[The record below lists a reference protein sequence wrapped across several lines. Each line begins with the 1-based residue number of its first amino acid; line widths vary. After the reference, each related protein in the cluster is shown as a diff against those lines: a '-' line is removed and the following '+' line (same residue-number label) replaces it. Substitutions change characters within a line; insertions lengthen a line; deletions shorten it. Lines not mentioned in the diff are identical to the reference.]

1 MTIASF
7 KIFKQ
12 TDDRAATLSFRITHE
27 MDINCSFQ
35 RLAGGQCSQD
45 KRSRAKEKSALIL
58 PLLSCGKS
66 ISAHTQSVGVS
77 DVESEMN
84 LIFARASIFTA
95 PCDISGMTICPVHP
109 SSLGI
114 WWWRGSQ
121 RYLIELRQL
130 KGNRARLTAVLT
142 RRFRR
147 LSKTYQSKQVQIF
160 P

>member
-12 TDDRAATLSFRITHE
+12 TDNRAATLSFRITHK

-35 RLAGGQCSQD
+35 RLAGDSAPKINEVEQKKKVPLS
-45 KRSRAKEKSALIL
+45 SRCFHVEKACQL
-58 PLLSCGKS
+58 
-66 ISAHTQSVGVS
+66 VGVS
-77 DVESEMN
+77 DVESDIN

-114 WWWRGSQ
+114 GWWRGSQ
-121 RYLIELRQL
+121 RYLIELRQREIAQ
-130 KGNRARLTAVLT
+130 G
-142 RRFRR
+142 
-147 LSKTYQSKQVQIF
+147 
-160 P
+160 

>member
-66 ISAHTQSVGVS
+66 MSAHTQFVGVS
-77 DVESEMN
+77 DVESDIN
-84 LIFARASIFTA
+84 LIFTRASIFTA

-114 WWWRGSQ
+114 GWWRGSQ
-121 RYLIELRQL
+121 RYLIELRQREIAQ
-130 KGNRARLTAVLT
+130 G
-142 RRFRR
+142 
-147 LSKTYQSKQVQIF
+147 
-160 P
+160 

>member
-12 TDDRAATLSFRITHE
+12 TDDRAATLSFRITHG

-35 RLAGGQCSQD
+35 RLAGGECSQD
-45 KRSRAKEKSALIL
+45 KRRRREQKKKSALIL

-77 DVESEMN
+77 DVESEIN

-114 WWWRGSQ
+114 GWWRGSQ
-121 RYLIELRQL
+121 RYLIELRQREIAQ
-130 KGNRARLTAVLT
+130 G
-142 RRFRR
+142 
-147 LSKTYQSKQVQIF
+147 
-160 P
+160 

>member
-66 ISAHTQSVGVS
+66 MSAHTQFVGVS
-77 DVESEMN
+77 DVESDIN
-84 LIFARASIFTA
+84 LIFTRASIFTA
-95 PCDISGMTICPVHP
+95 PCEISGMTICPFHP

-114 WWWRGSQ
+114 GWWRGSQ
-121 RYLIELRQL
+121 RYLIELRQREIAQ
-130 KGNRARLTAVLT
+130 G
-142 RRFRR
+142 
-147 LSKTYQSKQVQIF
+147 
-160 P
+160 

>member
-12 TDDRAATLSFRITHE
+12 TDDGAAPITHE

-35 RLAGGQCSQD
+35 RLAGRQCSQD

-58 PLLSCGKS
+58 PLLSWGKS
-66 ISAHTQSVGVS
+66 ISAHKQSVGAS
-77 DVESEMN
+77 DVESEMS
-84 LIFARASIFTA
+84 LIFAQASIFTA

-114 WWWRGSQ
+114 WWRRGSQ
-121 RYLIELRQL
+121 RYLIDLCQL
-130 KGNRARLTAVLT
+130 KGNRARLTAALT
-142 RRFRR
+142 RHFRR
-147 LSKTYQSKQVQIF
+147 LSKTYQSQQVQIF

>member
-7 KIFKQ
+7 KILKQ
-12 TDDRAATLSFRITHE
+12 TDDRAATLSFQITHE
-27 MDINCSFQ
+27 MDISCSFQ

-45 KRSRAKEKSALIL
+45 KRRRAKEKSALIL

-77 DVESEMN
+77 DVESEIN

-114 WWWRGSQ
+114 GWWRGSQ
-121 RYLIELRQL
+121 RYLIELRQREIAQ
-130 KGNRARLTAVLT
+130 G
-142 RRFRR
+142 
-147 LSKTYQSKQVQIF
+147 
-160 P
+160 

>member
-45 KRSRAKEKSALIL
+45 KRRRAKEKSALIL
-58 PLLSCGKS
+58 LLFSCGKS
-66 ISAHTQSVGVS
+66 ISSHTQSVGVS
-77 DVESEMN
+77 DVESEID

-114 WWWRGSQ
+114 GWWRGSQ
-121 RYLIELRQL
+121 RYLIEPRQREITQ
-130 KGNRARLTAVLT
+130 G
-142 RRFRR
+142 
-147 LSKTYQSKQVQIF
+147 
-160 P
+160 